1 MLALVM
7 LWASS
12 ARGAEPRRLAEL
24 SARWAAYYA
33 GVYHV
38 PVQLV
43 EAIIDVESGWNPY
56 AVSDKGAVG
65 LMQLMP
71 ETAYCFGVRN
81 RFMIEENIR
90 GGVAYLA
97 WLMQFFHGELRLV
110 VAGYYA
116 GEQRIMPRNLAY
128 SSRETYEYVRRVAV
142 IYRARRLAEVGNE
155 ARFRNLSLLDNQ
167 RGGPDHRAAH
177 SVEAG
182 RRRAGYRR

>member
-1 MLALVM
+1 MVALAV
-7 LWASS
+7 LWASP
-12 ARGAEPRRLAEL
+12 ARGAEPQTVAEL

-33 GVYHV
+33 AAYQV
-38 PVQLV
+38 PVELV
-43 EAIIDVESGWNPY
+43 DAIIDVESGWKPY

-71 ETAYCFGVRN
+71 ETAFNYGVRN
-81 RFMIEENIR
+81 RFVIEENIR

-97 WLMQFFHGELRLV
+97 WLMRLFHGDLRLV
-110 VAGYYA
+110 VASYYA
-116 GEQRIMPRNLAY
+116 GERRITPRKLAY
-128 SSRETYEYVRRVAV
+128 SSRETYEYVRRVAA

-155 ARFRNLSLLDNQ
+155 ACFNNLSLLDNQ
-167 RGGPDHRAAH
+167 RGGSDHRAAH